1 MQEAFRH
8 IDDAVCASTEPHKKG
23 TGGEAKLWRM
33 GGSIAQRD
41 RVEWTLTKAAIHA
54 GLYDVALSLTNERL
68 PLKPE
73 SAVNRHFLEEAQA
86 ISICDQTEHLPR
98 S

>member
-41 RVEWTLTKAAIHA
+41 LVEWTLTEAAIRA
-54 GLYDVALSLTNERL
+54 GLRDVALSLTNERL
-68 PLKPE
+68 ALKPG
-73 SAVNRHFLEEAQA
+73 SAVNRHFLEAAEA
-86 ISICDQTEHLPR
+86 IRI
-98 S
+98 